1 MKKNQII
8 LLTIFLLI
16 TIPQTVGATNQKQI
30 PINEVEELIDTKL
43 SENRPLTYEE
53 LNKAV
58 IELKDEKIKN
68 LEGNLSTLITYSA
81 LLIGLVTLF
90 LAVVG
95 GIIGWLIRR
104 GLDDK
109 LTEIKAKE
117 TSINEIKTELERKL
131 NNFEENFREIKSFMG
146 DFQRTNI
153 KLEQTSLQLDK
164 NNEQVKLFRSY
175 LQTVEDVVNSSLL
188 AHRFYEYRS
197 TAFALVEKTGKLLQA
212 RQKSENFVVNKI
224 AEELNAKN
232 DFSDYQS
239 LLVYYQNYLVKN
251 LLEEEKNF
259 ISKLSRI
266 KKVNDE
272 YFFNI
277 DEEDSSSST
286 YEELYSTYKDW
297 KGYYDDIHRIEE
309 IWGAF
314 LAMNAPTSPEI

>member
-1 MKKNQII
+1 MKKIQII
-8 LLTIFLLI
+8 LLTIFLLF
-16 TIPQTVGATNQKQI
+16 TIPQSVGATNQKQI
-30 PINEVEELIDTKL
+30 SINEVEELIDTKL

-58 IELKDEKIKN
+58 IELKDEKINN

-95 GIIGWLIRR
+95 GIIGWLVRR

-109 LTEIKAKE
+109 LTEIRAKE
-117 TSINEIKTELERKL
+117 TSINEIKTEFERKL
-131 NNFEENFREIKSFMG
+131 DNFEENYREIKSFMG
-146 DFQRTNI
+146 DLQSTNI
-153 KLEQTSLQLDK
+153 KLEQTSLQLVK
-164 NNEQVKLFRSY
+164 NNEQIKLFRAY
-175 LQTVEDVVNSSLL
+175 LQTVEDVVDSSLL

-197 TAFALVEKTGKLLQA
+197 TAFALVEKTSKLLQV
-212 RQKSENFVVNKI
+212 RQKNENFVINKV

-232 DFSDYQS
+232 DFSNYQS

-251 LLEEEKNF
+251 LLEDEKNF

-277 DEEDSSSST
+277 DEEGSSSPT

-314 LAMNAPTSPEI
+314 LAMNAPTSS